1 MTAPFP
7 DRRWGSKSSPLNRV
21 MFAVAATSPG
31 TWLARKMIPL
41 DRRLLIR
48 SRGRF
53 TIAGPVGAPTM
64 LLTTI
69 GAKSGQHRVSPLLY
83 YREDPDLYVV
93 GSNFGQAHHPAW
105 TANLLA
111 NPAASVNI
119 DGTEIAATA
128 TLVEGSEKER
138 LYREFEKVAR
148 NYAIYRSKTSRDI
161 RMFRLSA
168 T

>member
-1 MTAPFP
+1 
-7 DRRWGSKSSPLNRV
+7 
-21 MFAVAATSPG
+21 
-31 TWLARKMIPL
+31 
-41 DRRLLIR
+41 
-48 SRGRF
+48 
-53 TIAGPVGAPTM
+53 M

-69 GAKSGQHRVSPLLY
+69 GAKSGQYRVSPLLY
-83 YREDPDLYVV
+83 LREDPDLYVV
-93 GSNFGQAHHPAW
+93 GSNFGQPHHPAW

-111 NPAASVNI
+111 NPAAWVNI
-119 DGTEIAATA
+119 DGTGIAATA